1 MDTGVLEKR
10 FEEIYGTKVEHLYFA
25 PGRVNLI
32 GEHIDYNGGRVFPCA
47 LSFGT
52 YLAVALRDD
61 QKIAFASMNQ
71 AFRLECDPTI
81 FEHKPAEWVKYPLGV
96 VKEFADRGFDPW
108 GFDILYFGDIPNGAG
123 LSSSASIE
131 VVTAFMLNDLLH
143 AGLDVVEL
151 VKMSQ
156 RAENLFVGMNCG
168 IMDQFAVGMGKK
180 EHAIALDCGTLDYD
194 LIPLHLNGYKLVI
207 TNSNKNHDLVTSEY
221 NVRRS
226 QCEQALADINQA
238 LNVKHL
244 CDLSEEELERARHLI
259 SDETVYRRARHAV
272 TENARVNE
280 AIDVLQK
287 GDLVRFGEL
296 MNESHRS
303 LKEDYE
309 VTGVEMDTLAEEGQ
323 KLPGVL
329 GSRIT
334 GGGFGG
340 CTVSLVKEDNVQ
352 EFIEKLASV
361 YHDKV
366 GLNAE
371 FYVADIGDGVRKIY
385 QV

>member
-108 GFDILYFGDIPNGAG
+108 GFDILFFGDIPNGAG

-385 QV
+385 

>member
-1 MDTGVLEKR
+1 MDTGVLEQR
-10 FEEIYGTKVEHLYFA
+10 FEEVYGRKAEHLYFA

-52 YLAVALRDD
+52 YLLMARREDR
-61 QKIAFASMNQ
+61 KTGFASMNQ
-71 AFRLECDPTI
+71 AFRGEFDERV
-81 FEHKPAEWVKYPLGV
+81 FENKPAEWVKYPLGV
-96 VKEFADRGFDPW
+96 LKEFADRGFDPW
-108 GFDILYFGDIPNGAG
+108 GFDVLYFGDIPNGAG

-131 VVTAFMLNDLLH
+131 VVTAFMLNDMLNTR
-143 AGLDVVEL
+143 LDVVEL

-156 RAENLFVGMNCG
+156 RAENVFVGMNCG
-168 IMDQFAVGMGKK
+168 IMDQFAVGMGRSG
-180 EHAIALDCGTLDYD
+180 HAIALDCGTLEYD
-194 LIPLHLNGYKLVI
+194 LIPLNINGYKLVI
-207 TNSNKNHDLVTSEY
+207 ANSNKNHDLVTSEY

-226 QCEQALADINQA
+226 QCEQALAAINREID
-238 LNVKHL
+238 VKHL
-244 CDLSEEELERARHLI
+244 CDLSVAGFEDVKHLI
-259 SDETVYRRARHAV
+259 ADDTVCRRARHAV

-280 AIDVLQK
+280 AINVLQK
-287 GDLVRFGEL
+287 GDLVRFGQL

-309 VTGVEMDTLAEEGQ
+309 VTGTEMDTLAEEGQ

-340 CTVSLVKEDNVQ
+340 CTVSLVAEDDVSG
-352 EFIEKLASV
+352 FVEKLAAV
-361 YHDKV
+361 YHEKI
-366 GLNAE
+366 GLSAE
-371 FYVADIGDGVRKIY
+371 FYVADIGDGVRRIY
-385 QV
+385 

>member
-180 EHAIALDCGTLDYD
+180 ENAIALDCGTLDYD

-334 GGGFGG
+334 GGDFGG

-385 QV
+385 

>member
-1 MDTGVLEKR
+1 MDIGVLEKR

-385 QV
+385 

>member
-259 SDETVYRRARHAV
+259 SDETVYRRVRHAV
-272 TENARVNE
+272 TENERVNE

-296 MNESHRS
+296 MNASHRS
-303 LKEDYE
+303 LKKDYE

-385 QV
+385 

>member
-226 QCEQALADINQA
+226 QCEQALVDINQE

-385 QV
+385 

>member
-1 MDTGVLEKR
+1 MDIGVLEKR

-52 YLAVALRDD
+52 YLAVARRDD

-71 AFRLECDPTI
+71 TFQVECDQSI
-81 FEHKPAEWVKYPLGV
+81 FENKPNEWVKYPLGV
-96 VKEFADRGFDPW
+96 VKEFSDRGLDSW

-131 VVTAFMLNDLLH
+131 VVTAFMLNDQLNV
-143 AGLDVVEL
+143 GLDVVEL

-156 RAENLFVGMNCG
+156 RAENVFVGMNCG

-194 LIPLHLNGYKLVI
+194 LIPLNLNGYKLVI

-221 NVRRS
+221 NERRS
-226 QCEQALADINQA
+226 QCEQALVDINQE

-244 CDLSEEELERARHLI
+244 CDLSEEELERVRNLI

-272 TENARVNE
+272 SENARVNE

-296 MNESHRS
+296 MNASHRS

-352 EFIEKLASV
+352 EFIEKLAPV
-361 YHDKV
+361 YHDKI

-385 QV
+385 

>member
-131 VVTAFMLNDLLH
+131 VVTAFMLNDQLNV
-143 AGLDVVEL
+143 GLDMVEL

-156 RAENLFVGMNCG
+156 RAENVFVGMNCG

-272 TENARVNE
+272 TENARVNA

-385 QV
+385 

>member
-156 RAENLFVGMNCG
+156 RSENLFVGMNCG

-385 QV
+385 

>member
-131 VVTAFMLNDLLH
+131 VVTAFMLNELLH

-385 QV
+385 

>member
-1 MDTGVLEKR
+1 MDTSVLEQR
-10 FEEIYGTKVEHLYFA
+10 FENIYGKKAEHLYFA

-52 YLAVALRDD
+52 YLAVARRNDRE
-61 QKIAFASMNQ
+61 IGVASMNQ
-71 AFRLECDPTI
+71 DFRMECDKSI
-81 FEHKPAEWVKYPLGV
+81 FEHKPDEWVKYPLGV
-96 VKEFADRGFDPW
+96 VKEFSDRGFDPW

-131 VVTAFMLNDLLH
+131 VVTAFMLNDQLN
-143 AGLDVVEL
+143 AGLDKVEL

-156 RAENLFVGMNCG
+156 RAENVFVGMNCG

-180 EHAIALDCGTLDYD
+180 EHAIALDCGTLEYD
-194 LIPLHLNGYKLVI
+194 LIPLHLGGYKLVI
-207 TNSNKNHDLVTSEY
+207 TNSNKKHDLVTSEY

-226 QCEQALADINQA
+226 QCEQALAAIKQKM
-238 LNVKHL
+238 NVQHL
-244 CDLSEEELERARHLI
+244 CDLSVEEFEQVRHLI
-259 SDETVYRRARHAV
+259 PDETVCRRARHAV

-280 AIDVLQK
+280 AIDVLQQ
-287 GDLVRFGEL
+287 GDLIRFGEL

-323 KLPGVL
+323 KLPCVL
-329 GSRIT
+329 GSRIS

-340 CTVSLVKEDNVQ
+340 CTVSLVKEDNVP
-352 EFIEKLASV
+352 EFIERLAAV
-361 YHDKV
+361 YHDKI

-371 FYVADIGDGVRKIY
+371 FYVADIGDGVRRMY
-385 QV
+385 

>member
-131 VVTAFMLNDLLH
+131 VVTAFMLNDQLNV
-143 AGLDVVEL
+143 GLDVVEL

-156 RAENLFVGMNCG
+156 RAENVFVGMNCG

-194 LIPLHLNGYKLVI
+194 LIPLNLNGYKLVI

-226 QCEQALADINQA
+226 QCEQALVDINQE

-244 CDLSEEELERARHLI
+244 CDLREEELERVRDLI

-385 QV
+385 

>member
-131 VVTAFMLNDLLH
+131 VVTAFMLNDQLNV
-143 AGLDVVEL
+143 GLDVVEL

-385 QV
+385 

>member
-207 TNSNKNHDLVTSEY
+207 TNSNKNRDLVTSEY

-385 QV
+385 

>member
-10 FEEIYGTKVEHLYFA
+10 FEEIYGAKVEHLYFA

-385 QV
+385 